1 MRATLFIVASTPSNM
16 GNMTR
21 TQAERIAADLN
32 AKAKLGLSYVASYAG
47 KGWRVERWRGGKF
60 EGIECDEP

>member
-1 MRATLFIVASTPSNM
+1 M

-21 TQAERIAADLN
+21 TQAERRAADLN
-32 AKAKLGLSYVASYAG
+32 AKSKTGLNFVASYAG

-60 EGIECDEP
+60 EGVEDDG